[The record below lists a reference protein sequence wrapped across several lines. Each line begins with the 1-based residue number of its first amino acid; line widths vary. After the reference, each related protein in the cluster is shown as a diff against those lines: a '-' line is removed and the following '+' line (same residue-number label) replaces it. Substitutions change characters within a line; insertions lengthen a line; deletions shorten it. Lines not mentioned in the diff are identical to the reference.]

1 MQSLP
6 QPRDQSLGQ
15 SLGQSLDQSLGQ
27 SLDLAQEGPQLL
39 LQGSPIDL
47 ES

>member
-6 QPRDQSLGQ
+6 QPRDQ